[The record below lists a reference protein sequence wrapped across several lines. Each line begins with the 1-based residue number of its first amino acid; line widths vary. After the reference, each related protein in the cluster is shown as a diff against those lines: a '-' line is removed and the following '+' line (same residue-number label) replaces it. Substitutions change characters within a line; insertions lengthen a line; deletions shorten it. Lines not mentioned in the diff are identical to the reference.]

1 MLPWQDGF
9 SICCYIVGSQY
20 EKLRCLVW
28 LLSSF
33 SCRFFWGGGWMVGCE
48 TLRWPLSLRVFEP
61 ANPIFCLGT
70 GAREQK
76 GASTEGGMGGKQTGA
91 SGKR

>member
-1 MLPWQDGF
+1 MKNCDALSGCYQALAAGF
-9 SICCYIVGSQY
+9 
-20 EKLRCLVW
+20 
-28 LLSSF
+28 F
-33 SCRFFWGGGWMVGCE
+33 GGGWMVGCE